1 MAFKLKFITLFREL
15 LVYHH
20 YSVEFRAKIFA
31 AILGVKNE
39 IDDTDIQNLMDIAN
53 EIYENNQDRSLIL
66 KNITKE
72 YVDKIKLS
80 GNIDALL
87 LEIDKDLKKHP
98 RYAKKIDF
106 SHLRR
111 LFSQDENDA
120 LLQQQVYEFFLS
132 EVKRYL

>member
-1 MAFKLKFITLFREL
+1 MAFRLKFITLFREL
-15 LVYHH
+15 FVYHH

-31 AILGVKNE
+31 AMLYAKNQ
-39 IDDTDIQNLMDIAN
+39 IDDSDMQNLTDIAN
-53 EIYENNQDRSLIL
+53 EIYENDKERVIIL

-72 YVDKIKLS
+72 YIQKIKINS
-80 GNIDALL
+80 NIDALL

-111 LFSQDENDA
+111 LFSQDENEA
-120 LLQQQVYEFFLS
+120 LLQQQIYEFLLS

>member
-1 MAFKLKFITLFREL
+1 MAFRLKFITFFREL
-15 LVYHH
+15 FVYHH

-31 AILGVKNE
+31 AMLYMKKQ
-39 IDDTDIQNLMDIAN
+39 IDETDTQNLTDIGN
-53 EIYENNQDRSLIL
+53 EIYENDKERTIIL

-72 YVDKIKLS
+72 YAQKIKAS

-106 SHLRR
+106 AHLRR
-111 LFSQDENDA
+111 LFSQDEDEA
-120 LLQQQVYEFFLS
+120 LLQQQVYEFLLS